1 MVQECYDWVWKLA
14 GYLIF
19 MTAVLQLVPGEKDRK
34 YIHFFPGLVL
44 IILIASPVIKFFTS
58 DDLFVQFQDQY
69 DAMETQ
75 VEEMLKNTSGLES
88 VMKSQ
93 DNRNAEDA
101 SQVII
106 ATEEEYESNAKVS
119 APSEESKEDVDDG
132 ISGIKILS
140 AKTYNITF
148 AYDPDSGYVTAVG
161 ITEKTSK

>member
-34 YIHFFPGLVL
+34 YIHFFTGLVL

-75 VEEMLKNTSGLES
+75 VE
-88 VMKSQ
+88 
-93 DNRNAEDA
+93 A
-101 SQVII
+101 
-106 ATEEEYESNAKVS
+106 VS
-119 APSEESKEDVDDG
+119 YTHLYR
-132 ISGIKILS
+132 KILHRVR
-140 AKTYNITF
+140 KT
-148 AYDPDSGYVTAVG
+148 
-161 ITEKTSK
+161 KTGRWLDL

>member
-34 YIHFFPGLVL
+34 YIHFFTGLVL

-88 VMKSQ
+88 
-93 DNRNAEDA
+93 RNAEDEL
-101 SQVII
+101 SENVEGGEPGEIQV
-106 ATEEEYESNAKVS
+106 EEIRIGHG
-119 APSEESKEDVDDG
+119 SE
-132 ISGIKILS
+132 
-140 AKTYNITF
+140 N
-148 AYDPDSGYVTAVG
+148 P
-161 ITEKTSK
+161 

>member
-34 YIHFFPGLVL
+34 YIHFFTGLVL

-88 VMKSQ
+88 VMKS
-93 DNRNAEDA
+93 
-101 SQVII
+101 
-106 ATEEEYESNAKVS
+106 
-119 APSEESKEDVDDG
+119 
-132 ISGIKILS
+132 
-140 AKTYNITF
+140 
-148 AYDPDSGYVTAVG
+148 
-161 ITEKTSK
+161 

>member
-34 YIHFFPGLVL
+34 YIHFFTGLVL

-75 VEEMLKNTSGLES
+75 VS

-93 DNRNAEDA
+93 DNRNAEDEL
-101 SQVII
+101 SENVEGGEPGGIQV
-106 ATEEEYESNAKVS
+106 EEIRIGHG
-119 APSEESKEDVDDG
+119 SE
-132 ISGIKILS
+132 
-140 AKTYNITF
+140 N
-148 AYDPDSGYVTAVG
+148 P
-161 ITEKTSK
+161 

>member
-34 YIHFFPGLVL
+34 YIHF
-44 IILIASPVIKFFTS
+44 
-58 DDLFVQFQDQY
+58 QDQY

-93 DNRNAEDA
+93 DNRNAEDEL
-101 SQVII
+101 SENVEGGEPGGIQV
-106 ATEEEYESNAKVS
+106 EEIRIGHG
-119 APSEESKEDVDDG
+119 SE
-132 ISGIKILS
+132 
-140 AKTYNITF
+140 N
-148 AYDPDSGYVTAVG
+148 P
-161 ITEKTSK
+161 

>member
-34 YIHFFPGLVL
+34 YIHFFTGLVL

-75 VEEMLKNTSGLES
+75 
-88 VMKSQ
+88 
-93 DNRNAEDA
+93 DNRNAEDEL
-101 SQVII
+101 SENVEGGEPGGIQV
-106 ATEEEYESNAKVS
+106 EEIRIGHG
-119 APSEESKEDVDDG
+119 SE
-132 ISGIKILS
+132 
-140 AKTYNITF
+140 N
-148 AYDPDSGYVTAVG
+148 P
-161 ITEKTSK
+161 

>member
-34 YIHFFPGLVL
+34 YIHFFTGLVL
-44 IILIASPVIKFFTS
+44 IILIASHVIKFF
-58 DDLFVQFQDQY
+58 QFQDQY

-93 DNRNAEDA
+93 DNRNAEDEL
-101 SQVII
+101 SENVEGGEPGGIQV
-106 ATEEEYESNAKVS
+106 EEIRIGHG
-119 APSEESKEDVDDG
+119 SE
-132 ISGIKILS
+132 
-140 AKTYNITF
+140 N
-148 AYDPDSGYVTAVG
+148 P
-161 ITEKTSK
+161 

>member
-34 YIHFFPGLVL
+34 YIHFFTGLVL
-44 IILIASPVIKFFTS
+44 IFTS

-93 DNRNAEDA
+93 DNRNAEDEL
-101 SQVII
+101 SENVEGGEPGGIQV
-106 ATEEEYESNAKVS
+106 EEIRIGHG
-119 APSEESKEDVDDG
+119 SE
-132 ISGIKILS
+132 
-140 AKTYNITF
+140 N
-148 AYDPDSGYVTAVG
+148 P
-161 ITEKTSK
+161 